1 MHSCY
6 SSLNQNRASEINRCY
21 LEYHINDRSQVH
33 GNYMDRESLILWSEQ
48 TTLPCI
54 TTNKQNP
61 VSRLYSNEQSQYLS
75 NLIVSFDYIALL
87 SEEKNKIK

>member
-1 MHSCY
+1 
-6 SSLNQNRASEINRCY
+6 
-21 LEYHINDRSQVH
+21 
-33 GNYMDRESLILWSEQ
+33 MDRESLILWSEQ

-87 SEEKNKIK
+87 SEEKNKIRTLSLKLLPKNKDKEKY